1 MEISVDDMYKIEN
14 RGHEMGFLKKFMME
28 NAGAAAV
35 RRLIEKFGSV
45 EGKKFWSLL
54 DLEIMAVML

>member
-14 RGHEMGFLKKFMME
+14 KGHDMGFLKKFMME

-45 EGKKFWSLL
+45 EGKNIAIFVGMGNNGWF
-54 DLEIMAVML
+54 